1 MNKDTK
7 SIKKTQQL
15 GYFDREK
22 EYFRQKQRKIY
33 KKVVY
38 KEESE
43 SEPEIDELVHTL
55 RGRRH

>member
-1 MNKDTK
+1 MNKDTN
-7 SIKKTQQL
+7 SIKKNQQQ

-22 EYFRQKQRKIY
+22 EYFRQKQPKIY

-38 KEESE
+38 KEESDN
-43 SEPEIDELVHTL
+43 EPEIEESVHTL